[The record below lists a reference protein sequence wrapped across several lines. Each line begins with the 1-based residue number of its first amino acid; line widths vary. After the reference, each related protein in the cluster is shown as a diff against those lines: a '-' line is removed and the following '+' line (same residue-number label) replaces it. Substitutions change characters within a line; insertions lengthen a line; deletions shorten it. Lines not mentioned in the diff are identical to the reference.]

1 MNDNISQSWNKA
13 ILVYVYTLT
22 LSYPALIQLKAQWNS
37 LSDVFSVPHSSPA
50 SYITLVL
57 VTAHSLVDCTSTR
70 EGRPQNTSAA
80 ESHPRK
86 DQSSGPK
93 GPNHLQLSLIPWY
106 APIWDNVKWA
116 PNAYGG
122 KRAEKIGRSA
132 SFADET
138 FGEVPNDIDF
148 LRQRTAGMTFYGLNL
163 T

>member
-1 MNDNISQSWNKA
+1 MIIFHNPEIRPFWYMSIPLPFHIQPWYNWRPSE
-13 ILVYVYTLT
+13 ILWVMC
-22 LSYPALIQLKAQWNS
+22 
-37 LSDVFSVPHSSPA
+37 FSVPPSSPA
-50 SYITLVL
+50 SYIALVL

-93 GPNHLQLSLIPWY
+93 GPNHLQLALIPWY
-106 APIWDNVKWA
+106 APIWDNVKWVQMLTEEKGPKRLA
-116 PNAYGG
+116 DPHLSPMKLSG
-122 KRAEKIGRSA
+122 KCQ
-132 SFADET
+132 T
-138 FGEVPNDIDF
+138 IDF

>member
-37 LSDVFSVPHSSPA
+37 LSDVFSVPPSSPA
-50 SYITLVL
+50 SYIALVL

-93 GPNHLQLSLIPWY
+93 GPNHLQLALIPWY
-106 APIWDNVKWA
+106 APIWDNVKWVQMLTEEKGPKRLA
-116 PNAYGG
+116 DPHLSPMKLSG
-122 KRAEKIGRSA
+122 KCQTI
-132 SFADET
+132 
-138 FGEVPNDIDF
+138 NF